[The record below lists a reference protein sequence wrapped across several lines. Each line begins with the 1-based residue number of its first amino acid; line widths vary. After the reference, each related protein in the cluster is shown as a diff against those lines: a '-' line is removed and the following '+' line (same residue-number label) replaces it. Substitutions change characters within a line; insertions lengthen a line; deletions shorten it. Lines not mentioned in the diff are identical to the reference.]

1 MEPITVVASKVVS
14 LFIGEFS
21 KEASNA
27 LVRSISTKGIQ
38 IIKMLSGTIRRKFQT
53 SKLEGILENVEKDP
67 TESNRSM
74 FSMFLEK
81 HMIEDE
87 SFFKELT
94 ELLEQLQISEGK
106 TVQVMLSNINVT
118 DNLEVGDMKQNST
131 NAGKSVKQTMATD
144 IKAKNV
150 KLGNLTQ
157 EG

>member
-1 MEPITVVASKVVS
+1 MVASKVVS